1 MENNMNQVRSDYKE
15 FYNDIKYRTN
25 IFEWYPF
32 KKDAKILYVGDSSIL
47 ISYFLQCIQTDL
59 FNLNTIN
66 QQFDYIIVDGELDH
80 VEDKESVLHD
90 LLNKRN
96 SKGQLIILTNNKLAL
111 RYFAGVKE
119 YESNEFFGHLKKHSN
134 LYSKK
139 QWDQLFL
146 KMSLN
151 AQYYYPY
158 PDYCLTTQ
166 ILSDEWLTSNINLQY
181 EDCHDFRYRLFNEH
195 EALQSLVDSK
205 DFSTFSNSF
214 MIIVS
219 NQKNPIVYS
228 KISSERKDEFKIC
241 TNIIKQE
248 DEFIVEKIALKP
260 SGIQHFNK
268 IYQFYKKVR
277 TNDLFTYCPVKFVD
291 NKLIFDFIK
300 GENLETIVDQYVK
313 HNQFDKVLETMD
325 LLYKMNSSASIV
337 HFEENQEFLDVFG
350 KQDQTLLLNEKCI
363 RFCDIDV
370 ILENVILT
378 DENKY
383 FILDYEWVF
392 DCTVPISF
400 IMYRAILHSIAISK
414 LKREEIELI
423 YEHYGITKELRKVYL
438 AMEES
443 FQHYV
448 SDVKIGDYFD
458 SLNNQV
464 IDLRQEQER
473 DFLDILI
480 DDKKDTL
487 FNSKQMHYE
496 KEIGKDDVD
505 IAFGKKAIF
514 KLSSIKINGNLI
526 SHFDTNA
533 TFVINDDYYFIEA
546 PKIHV
551 PNQESGLLEID
562 FFMYYYG
569 EDCIDNIIN
578 LISANHNLN
587 QELNQI
593 KNSKIYRLTKNKI

>member
-1 MENNMNQVRSDYKE
+1 
-15 FYNDIKYRTN
+15 
-25 IFEWYPF
+25 
-32 KKDAKILYVGDSSIL
+32 
-47 ISYFLQCIQTDL
+47 
-59 FNLNTIN
+59 
-66 QQFDYIIVDGELDH
+66 
-80 VEDKESVLHD
+80 
-90 LLNKRN
+90 
-96 SKGQLIILTNNKLAL
+96 
-111 RYFAGVKE
+111 
-119 YESNEFFGHLKKHSN
+119 
-134 LYSKK
+134 
-139 QWDQLFL
+139 
-146 KMSLN
+146 
-151 AQYYYPY
+151 
-158 PDYCLTTQ
+158 
-166 ILSDEWLTSNINLQY
+166 
-181 EDCHDFRYRLFNEH
+181 
-195 EALQSLVDSK
+195 
-205 DFSTFSNSF
+205 
-214 MIIVS
+214 
-219 NQKNPIVYS
+219 
-228 KISSERKDEFKIC
+228 
-241 TNIIKQE
+241 
-248 DEFIVEKIALKP
+248 
-260 SGIQHFNK
+260 
-268 IYQFYKKVR
+268 
-277 TNDLFTYCPVKFVD
+277 
-291 NKLIFDFIK
+291 
-300 GENLETIVDQYVK
+300 
-313 HNQFDKVLETMD
+313 
-325 LLYKMNSSASIV
+325 MNSNASIV

-562 FFMYYYG
+562 VFMYYYG